1 MLLCKVYWIVIL
13 PSKQFTYF
21 WFFISRSHTCYFC
34 IKCIN
39 VLHSPENC
47 FFELADKLLLYQK
60 VQILNQFMNPCGHLF
75 ERNYV
80 CNLPENFFLMK
91 KIKVNTIQTYV
102 NIIKQNWPTFLS
114 RPSFYDL
121 LQDLSKRF
129 SHKMICMYII
139 FIFAIEKRFIRLVD
153 FKNIFSGSDIACQR
167 N

>member
-1 MLLCKVYWIVIL
+1 
-13 PSKQFTYF
+13 
-21 WFFISRSHTCYFC
+21 
-34 IKCIN
+34 
-39 VLHSPENC
+39 
-47 FFELADKLLLYQK
+47 
-60 VQILNQFMNPCGHLF
+60 MNPCGHLF

-167 N
+167 NWIPTMNVSNILLNILENGCLTIHGIDEAQLIYIHVIQSIHDNP